1 MKGPS
6 QQALHVCFPILLQIY
21 DLLSGEAAGSS
32 TRSPPR
38 SSGGSS
44 IVDLLG
50 QGSSDVINAESAD
63 AGEASHP
70 PQPSEKLDPEESA
83 GIVDRVS

>member
-1 MKGPS
+1 MTYFRGKAARSSARPS
-6 QQALHVCFPILLQIY
+6 
-21 DLLSGEAAGSS
+21 
-32 TRSPPR
+32 PR
-38 SSGGSS
+38 LSGGSS

-50 QGSSDVINAESAD
+50 QGSSDVISAD

-83 GIVDRVS
+83 GIVDQAS